1 MCVLFISV
9 HCLVATWHEKAR
21 VVTLFEPRALDL
33 CLCEAKERVRVFRDL
48 CFFRRFAECESR
60 LESRGDWFFPFCE
73 AEEESCLKGLI
84 FFPQEAQVYT
94 GGTVFSQSFL
104 VLEPSVTCGNDSMQ
118 GDCFFFPQGAR
129 IYTGGTDFFRFFFQS
144 CTCVDAVSLVEKAK
158 YQGLWL
164 FFPRGGDFI

>member
-1 MCVLFISV
+1 M
-9 HCLVATWHEKAR
+9 
-21 VVTLFEPRALDL
+21 TLFEPRALDW

-60 LESRGDWFFPFCE
+60 LESRGDRFFPFCE
-73 AEEESCLKGLI
+73 AEEESSLKGLI

-118 GDCFFFPQGAR
+118 GDCFFFRRGHESVQGGLIFFVFFSVLHLCRCRVAC
-129 IYTGGTDFFRFFFQS
+129 GKGKVPGT
-144 CTCVDAVSLVEKAK
+144 AA
-158 YQGLWL
+158 